1 MRLPANLGRL
11 LPALCLGVL
20 LSACS
25 TFGQRD
31 PLRIDLVG
39 LEPLPGQG
47 MEMRFMVKLRVQN
60 PNDQPIEYN
69 GIALDLDVN
78 GQPLASG
85 VSDQTG
91 EVPRFGERVVSVPLT
106 VSAFSAFRQAWGL
119 SNNAPTRGLP
129 YVVKGKLA
137 GGLFGTVRFSEKG
150 TLDFPGPAVGVPK
163 TKGL

>member
-1 MRLPANLGRL
+1 
-11 LPALCLGVL
+11 
-20 LSACS
+20 
-25 TFGQRD
+25 
-31 PLRIDLVG
+31 
-39 LEPLPGQG
+39 

-60 PNDQPIEYN
+60 PNDEPIEYN

-78 GQPLASG
+78 GQGLASG

-119 SNNAPTRGLP
+119 SNNAPTRGMP

-150 TLDFPGPAVGVPK
+150 TLDFSGPAVGAPK

>member
-60 PNDQPIEYN
+60 PNDEPIEYN
-69 GIALDLDVN
+69 GIALALAVN
-78 GQPLASG
+78 GQPLA
-85 VSDQTG
+85 
-91 EVPRFGERVVSVPLT
+91 
-106 VSAFSAFRQAWGL
+106 AFSAFRQAWGL
-119 SNNAPTRGLP
+119 SNNAPTRGMP

-150 TLDFPGPAVGVPK
+150 TLDFSGPAVGAPK